1 MKKVGDESI
10 ACDWTPYEKKVT
22 KTPLPEPA
30 EQIVT
35 TTTTTTEDLP
45 QYTTQEQVI
54 FKIG

>member
-22 KTPLPEPA
+22 KTLLPEPA

-35 TTTTTTEDLP
+35 TTTTTTEDIH